1 VNDQQDGRLD
11 DEEPE
16 VCEIPIVGD
25 LSENAT
31 EVTEKLLSIPSG
43 GDCTLFFDCPGGS
56 VYSAMSLMTLICYR
70 ELHATAVVSGECS
83 SAALWPF
90 AACQQRIVTPFSCF
104 LFHPMKWQ
112 SEENVQL
119 PEAAEWARHFGRLE
133 DGMNEL
139 LAEFLSVQSEALQRW
154 MYPGRYVS
162 GRELVDAGVAEMFVL
177 KP

>member
-1 VNDQQDGRLD
+1 VNDQVEPPD
-11 DEEPE
+11 DQEPE
-16 VCEIPIVGD
+16 VFEIPLVGD
-25 LSENAT
+25 LGENAT
-31 EVTEKLLSIPSG
+31 DVTEKLLSVPCRG
-43 GDCTLFFDCPGGS
+43 ECTLFFDCPGGS

-70 ELHATAVVSGECS
+70 NLQATAVVSGECS

-90 AACQQRIVTPFSCF
+90 AACRRRIVTPFSCF

-139 LAEFLSVQSEALQRW
+139 LSEFLSLPVETLQQW

-162 GRELVDAGVAEMFVL
+162 GRELVDAGVAEMYVL